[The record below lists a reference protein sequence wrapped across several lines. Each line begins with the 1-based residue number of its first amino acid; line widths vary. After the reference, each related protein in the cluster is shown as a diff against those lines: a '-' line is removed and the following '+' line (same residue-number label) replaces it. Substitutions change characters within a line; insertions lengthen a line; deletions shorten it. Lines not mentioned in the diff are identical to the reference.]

1 MADHA
6 GNGSPISVNGN
17 GGFYELGRLYPLSKK
32 WEVAT
37 VYLKLC
43 EDNYPTIPSMSS
55 LARHAGVSDKWAK
68 KVIDELIETGQLENP
83 NITKHDKKVPCGVG
97 LDFTLEEENF
107 LLSLRIE
114 CPFRPNTDYVNKL
127 KDKYNRVISAST
139 ISEWFKKR
147 YDYAGTY
154 KVPNLVPIDKWRL
167 RNAGR
172 VMAYRA
178 VMDMFPNHS
187 KWNFLDEKHVVN
199 KDVLP
204 KKIRAD
210 PLTGYVDAIE
220 VSGDFRESH
229 NIFAVVSG
237 SPTKMVSIAY
247 HITKEKG
254 TAVQFVA
261 FIKMLIISGYF
272 EHQEIL
278 VMDNARIHTAGEAEC
293 VEYFLWNTVINGS
306 PLHVKIVFLP
316 TRCPELNPI
325 KFMFHLLADR
335 IRSYRYRI
343 IGAIDRQVVQVMGEV
358 FDDIKYETIVKT
370 YIHCG
375 YMHSRPMGVDD

>member
-1 MADHA
+1 
-6 GNGSPISVNGN
+6 V
-17 GGFYELGRLYPLSKK
+17 
-32 WEVAT
+32 
-37 VYLKLC
+37 
-43 EDNYPTIPSMSS
+43 
-55 LARHAGVSDKWAK
+55 
-68 KVIDELIETGQLENP
+68 
-83 NITKHDKKVPCGVG
+83 TKHAKIVARGVG

-107 LLSLRIE
+107 LLSLRIK

-127 KDKYNRVISAST
+127 KDKYDRDISAST
-139 ISEWFKKR
+139 ISVWFKER

-167 RNAGR
+167 RNAER
-172 VMAYRA
+172 VMGYRA
-178 VMDMFPNHS
+178 VMDMFPDHS
-187 KWNFLDEKHVVN
+187 KWNFMDEKHVVN

-210 PLTGYVDAIE
+210 PLTGYADDIE

-229 NIFAVVSG
+229 NMFAVVSG

-254 TAVQFVA
+254 TATQFVA
-261 FIKMLIISGYF
+261 FIKMLIVTGYF

-293 VEYFLWNTVINGS
+293 VEYYLWNTVIDGR

-325 KFMFHLLADR
+325 EFMFHLLSDR

-343 IGAIDRQVVQVMGEV
+343 IGAIDKQVVQVMGQVLDE
-358 FDDIKYETIVKT
+358 IKYETIVKT

-375 YMHSRPMGVDD
+375 YMHSRAMERDD

>member
-1 MADHA
+1 MAD
-6 GNGSPISVNGN
+6 GEDIGSPISINRN
-17 GGFYELGRLYPLSKK
+17 GGFYENGRSYPLSKK

-37 VYLKLC
+37 AYLKLW
-43 EDNYPTIPSMSS
+43 EDNYPIKPSMSS
-55 LARHAGVSDKWAK
+55 LARCAGVTDKWAK
-68 KVIDELIETGQLENP
+68 KVIEELTKTGQLENP
-83 NITKHDKKVPCGVG
+83 GVRKYTKNVARGVG
-97 LDFTLEEENF
+97 LDLTVEEENF

-127 KDKYNRVISAST
+127 KEKYDRDISAST
-139 ISEWFKKR
+139 ISVWFKER
-147 YDYAGTY
+147 FDYAGTY

-167 RNAGR
+167 GNAER

-178 VMDMFPNHS
+178 IMDMFPDHT

-229 NIFAVVSG
+229 NMFAVVSG

-247 HITKEKG
+247 HITKHKG
-254 TAVQFVA
+254 TATQFVA
-261 FIKMLIISGYF
+261 FIKMLIVTGFF

-293 VEYFLWNTVINGS
+293 VEYYLWNTVIDGR

-316 TRCPELNPI
+316 TRSPELNPI
-325 KFMFHLLADR
+325 EFMFHLLADR

-343 IGAIDRQVVQVMGEV
+343 IGAIDRQVVQVMGQV
-358 FDDIKYETIVKT
+358 LDDIKYETIIKT

-375 YMHSRPMGVDD
+375 YMRNRAMGVDY

>member
-1 MADHA
+1 MVDPHDI
-6 GNGSPISVNGN
+6 GSPISINQN
-17 GGFYELGRLYPLSKK
+17 GGFYELGRSYPLSKK

-37 VYLKLC
+37 AYLKMW
-43 EDNYPTIPSMSS
+43 EDNYPTKPSMSS
-55 LARHAGVSDKWAK
+55 LARRAGVTDKWAR
-68 KVIDELIETGQLENP
+68 KVIDELTETGQLENP
-83 NITKHDKKVPCGVG
+83 GVTKHAKKVARGVG

-127 KDKYNRVISAST
+127 KDKYDRDISAST
-139 ISEWFKKR
+139 ISVWFKER

-167 RNAGR
+167 RNAER
-172 VMAYRA
+172 VMGYRA
-178 VMDMFPNHS
+178 VMDMFPDHS

-229 NIFAVVSG
+229 NMFAVVSG

-254 TAVQFVA
+254 TATQFVA
-261 FIKMLIISGYF
+261 FIKMLIVTGYF

-293 VEYFLWNTVINGS
+293 VEYYLWNTVIDGR

-325 KFMFHLLADR
+325 EFMFHLLSDR

-343 IGAIDRQVVQVMGEV
+343 IGAIDKQVVQVMGQVLDE
-358 FDDIKYETIVKT
+358 IKYETIVKT

-375 YMHSRPMGVDD
+375 YMHSRAMERDD